1 VPTVVAGIVVIAV
14 VAFVLIRVLSSAGP
28 RGQAQGSASP
38 PAASTSPGSA
48 RASRS
53 SSSSGPGSV
62 TVPAAFSGSWAGR
75 ARQVNPPDEFRVRL
89 TLPAGAANGSV
100 AYSNAS
106 ISCVGQLS
114 PDSFASGTLT
124 LDQGITT
131 GRHTC
136 ADGTVTLTG
145 EPDGALRFTFR
156 GKDGPAATGRLT
168 ES

>member
-1 VPTVVAGIVVIAV
+1 M
-14 VAFVLIRVLSSAGP
+14 
-28 RGQAQGSASP
+28 
-38 PAASTSPGSA
+38 
-48 RASRS
+48 
-53 SSSSGPGSV
+53 
-62 TVPAAFSGSWAGR
+62 PAAFSGSWTGQ
-75 ARQVNPPDEFRVRL
+75 ARQVNPPDEFHVRL
-89 TLPAGAANGSV
+89 TLPPGAADGSV

-114 PDSFASGTLT
+114 PDSFAGGTLT

-145 EPDGALRFTFR
+145 EPDGTLKFTFR
-156 GKDGPAATGRLT
+156 GKTGPGRHRHAGRELT